1 MSPAWTV
8 DDFNSDLHRPSALLD
23 VICELQFGLAIGEEA
38 DQRVDDLLWI
48 AREMVEGLKAHDDK
62 TPAERKAVR
71 S

>member
-8 DDFNSDLHRPSALLD
+8 DDFNSDLHRLSALLD
-23 VICELQFGLAIGEEA
+23 VICELQFGLATGEA

>member
-8 DDFNSDLHRPSALLD
+8 DDFNSDLHRLSDLLD
-23 VICELQFGLAIGEEA
+23 VICELQFGLATGEA
-38 DQRVDDLLWI
+38 DQRVDGLLWI

-62 TPAERKAVR
+62 TPAERKAVQ